1 MTDAEMVMKAVT
13 PIAFMVQQL
22 PLDALDA
29 LIAEAERYDT
39 AGPILDPTG
48 WQRTHRNVAEH
59 AVLLRAVRALRTAI
73 DEIRERE
80 TARIGGAR

>member
-1 MTDAEMVMKAVT
+1 MTDAEMVMEAVK
-13 PIAFMVQQL
+13 PIAFMVQQI

-39 AGPILDPTG
+39 VGPILDPTG

-59 AVLLRAVRALRTAI
+59 AVLLRAVRTFRKTI

-80 TARIGGAR
+80 AARMGGAR